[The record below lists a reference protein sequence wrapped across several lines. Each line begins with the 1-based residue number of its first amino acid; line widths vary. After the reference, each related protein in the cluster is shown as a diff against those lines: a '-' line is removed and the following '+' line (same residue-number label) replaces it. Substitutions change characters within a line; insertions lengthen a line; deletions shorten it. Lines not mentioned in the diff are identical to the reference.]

1 MTGVMRVT
9 TLLAAIAT
17 GALLGA
23 LPAGADNI
31 SIGVSIGTPPP
42 PPPVVVT
49 APPQLVVVPGTPV
62 YYAPN
67 VSFNYFRYGGSYFSH
82 HGGVWFVA
90 NAHNGPWVSVGI
102 ASVPKAVL
110 AVPVAY
116 YKIPPGHAKK
126 LGHRGGGLGKGHKHK
141 KKDD

>member
-1 MTGVMRVT
+1 MTRVMPTLVAAVT
-9 TLLAAIAT
+9 T

-23 LPAGADNI
+23 VPAQADNI
-31 SIGVSIGTPPP
+31 SIGISIGTPPP
-42 PPPVVVT
+42 PPPVVVA

-67 VSFNYFRYGGSYFSH
+67 VSFNYFKYGGSYFSYH
-82 HGGVWFVA
+82 SGVWFVA

-102 ASVPKAVL
+102 ESVPKAVL
-110 AVPVAY
+110 SVPVAY

-126 LGHRGGGLGKGHKHK
+126 LGHPGGGAGKGHKHK
-141 KKDD
+141 KRDD